1 MFKQVCLRY
10 RCVLAFDNQEWEECQ
25 KNKLCNI
32 LQTDLFN
39 LLAVLIVYL
48 HLAAVVYI

>member
-1 MFKQVCLRY
+1 MFKQVCFRY

-25 KNKLCNI
+25 KNKPCHVS
-32 LQTDLFN
+32 QTDLFN

-48 HLAAVVYI
+48 RLFAVIYT